1 VLLRND
7 QDPPGLRRRF
17 GKFSCPVG
25 LDATR
30 DAAYGPLLIGDS
42 AARRRVSGVAAL
54 SHFSAAAALFSA
66 RESARPQLANGK
78 PYMSAVSTG
87 HDAAGT
93 AVERIRA
100 AMEVSGDLNPDRGR

>member
-1 VLLRND
+1 MIRIRRGCNDALGNLAVLLDLTQRA
-7 QDPPGLRRRF
+7 PPLTGLCYRSL
-17 GKFSCPVG
+17 G
-25 LDATR
+25 
-30 DAAYGPLLIGDS
+30 S
-42 AARRRVSGVAAL
+42 AATISGVAAL

-93 AVERIRA
+93 AVERIR
-100 AMEVSGDLNPDRGR
+100 LPWK